1 MHSCANLI
9 IDYFSGKMSGQESP
23 SNVEPNGPLTN
34 GTTEPDNLM
43 DPAKLCYVIRQALR
57 ESAIAGVKML
67 ILCDLFSKRKNELS
81 RDERHE
87 IIKYCKSRLP
97 IFMNQLYRL
106 LDVIKISFSNLSAI
120 ERMEIASYF
129 VPEIEDTLDSMFK
142 FVTETKSALE
152 QIISI
157 SSSNNSDKNFSSFAD
172 RWKKGSVGEALGKSL
187 KNALHMR
194 ELMKLRSFHE
204 RVTVSFLT
212 LMHKKESFS
221 EMNLVNKNRS
231 VAKNLEQLID
241 EIPMF
246 MLRIEEL
253 KSALDE
259 KLTWKEW
266 KYLFKLGTSKVAWVL
281 SRLVCHR
288 GTLQKMIT
296 YLCDIVNREQFTKS
310 LVQLGLLDPPA
321 SSTASTSTGVQSQL
335 QNKSSDSSSNS
346 ICSPTSPVTIS
357 QFCLVES
364 LCHPPIS
371 TDSNLAKNA
380 VLLLKSGLD
389 TDMSFE
395 IVTAQD
401 SSENASNLAE
411 ASSGAESVPEE
422 DVHCPIIKAH
432 CVVIASRCDWFRKA
446 LLSGMKESIDKKIII
461 HDTSPNLFRIFLE
474 YLYGSQVDTGQLSTE
489 QLADLMQLSDRYEVD
504 SLKQISEGAL
514 KTHIDEDSALFL
526 LSIADQFNAK
536 ELRTSALE
544 FIALNKDIIKSEV
557 FYDLPEDLQS
567 EVEDMITWVELRNNQ
582 RSEEISANQ
591 FPEPDSPSSM
601 SSSLLDIEELTSAIN
616 MSGKEGDQESDSS
629 SLEDLPLTHDSAQ
642 LEACVA
648 QLRDIVGETVA
659 HEELIRVSLAADYD
673 INRALNFFFS

>member
-1 MHSCANLI
+1 MADVGEYCGTWRIVKCIALSWEVESTGIEGTEFTLEESGDVTWNISENTEPMPFFKCETFEMYLSDPHYIRFFGTFVEHVIEFRVDQPKEDTIRLTYEGWCILQCERVSSANAKHYLPFSFLCALEEGYFSDLRIIANNGKEFKVHKIVLKLGNPEINWDASPGPLDNLSEDVLFTILHYLYSECLPCDLKEETARNCVAFTPCLPGFESFRNLCQLFLKNSALKQQIISLVTDMHSCANLI

-266 KYLFKLGTSKVAWVL
+266 KYLFKLGTSK
-281 SRLVCHR
+281 
-288 GTLQKMIT
+288 
-296 YLCDIVNREQFTKS
+296 
-310 LVQLGLLDPPA
+310 GLIMGLFNPLPA
-321 SSTASTSTGVQSQL
+321 EESMQ
-335 QNKSSDSSSNS
+335 NS
-346 ICSPTSPVTIS
+346 I
-357 QFCLVES
+357 
-364 LCHPPIS
+364 
-371 TDSNLAKNA
+371 
-380 VLLLKSGLD
+380 
-389 TDMSFE
+389 
-395 IVTAQD
+395 
-401 SSENASNLAE
+401 
-411 ASSGAESVPEE
+411 
-422 DVHCPIIKAH
+422 
-432 CVVIASRCDWFRKA
+432 
-446 LLSGMKESIDKKIII
+446 
-461 HDTSPNLFRIFLE
+461 
-474 YLYGSQVDTGQLSTE
+474 
-489 QLADLMQLSDRYEVD
+489 
-504 SLKQISEGAL
+504 
-514 KTHIDEDSALFL
+514 
-526 LSIADQFNAK
+526 SIA
-536 ELRTSALE
+536 
-544 FIALNKDIIKSEV
+544 
-557 FYDLPEDLQS
+557 
-567 EVEDMITWVELRNNQ
+567 IT
-582 RSEEISANQ
+582 
-591 FPEPDSPSSM
+591 
-601 SSSLLDIEELTSAIN
+601 
-616 MSGKEGDQESDSS
+616 
-629 SLEDLPLTHDSAQ
+629 
-642 LEACVA
+642 
-648 QLRDIVGETVA
+648 
-659 HEELIRVSLAADYD
+659 
-673 INRALNFFFS
+673 